1 MDAKVRPWH
10 RMGAM
15 ETQRIKCKSFRLEY
29 AMNKNKTKSFGFVL
43 SICLVLIFG
52 APSQQA
58 SVSQAYTHT
67 DLTDRVDELFKQWD
81 RNDSPGAAVGIF
93 KDGRIIY
100 ARGYGI
106 ANLEYSLPWT
116 PQTPSRTGSISKQFV
131 GMCIAILVEQGNLSL
146 DENIQKYF
154 PDWPDYNGQITL
166 KHLLYHTSGVR
177 EYLILVELMGK
188 PEGSGYVYT
197 PNELVR
203 TLARQKELNFKPGEM
218 YSYSN
223 SGYFLLSEIVSR
235 VSGVKTS
242 TYAKNNLFDPL
253 GMKSSHFHDD
263 PNKIVKNRAYGYS
276 PKRGG
281 GYRID
286 IVRLEVIGDLGVFT
300 TIEDFLKWDQNFY
313 KNKLGKGTQDL
324 METVL
329 TKGKL
334 NNGEEI
340 SYGFGLR
347 IDNYRGLKTISHGGS
362 AVGYQAQFMQFP
374 GQKFSVAIL
383 SNLSNFPTGRIAR
396 QIADLYLADLFKEP
410 PSTRERRRRKIPE
423 AISLPES
430 QLQEYTGK
438 YYSDE
443 LDITYTFKLENTS
456 LILELRETS
465 HKLSP
470 YANDSFGWQERK
482 LDFTREE
489 DNKITGF
496 TLEEGIVKNMKFT
509 KIDSE

>member
-1 MDAKVRPWH
+1 
-10 RMGAM
+10 
-15 ETQRIKCKSFRLEY
+15 
-29 AMNKNKTKSFGFVL
+29 MNKNKAKSFGFVL
-43 SICLVLIFG
+43 SIAFLLFICI
-52 APSQQA
+52 STQQA

-67 DLTDRVDELFKQWD
+67 DLTDRVDELFKEWD
-81 RNDSPGAAVGIF
+81 RNDSPGAALGIF

-116 PQTPSRTGSISKQFV
+116 PQTPSQTGSISKQFT
-131 GMCIAILVEQGNLSL
+131 GMCIAILAEQGKLSL
-146 DENIQKYF
+146 DDNIRKYF

-177 EYLILVELMGK
+177 EYLTLVELMGK

-197 PNELVR
+197 PKELVR
-203 TLARQKELNFKPGEM
+203 TLLRQKELNFKPGEM

-223 SGYFLLSEIVSR
+223 SGYFLLSEIVSQ
-235 VSGVKTS
+235 VSGEKTS
-242 TYAKNNLFDPL
+242 TFAKKYVFDPL
-253 GMKSSHFHDD
+253 GMRDTHFHDD

-276 PKRGG
+276 PIKGEG
-281 GYRID
+281 FRID
-286 IVRLEVIGDLGVFT
+286 EVRLKVIGDLGVFT

-313 KNKLGKGTQDL
+313 RNKLGKGTQEL
-324 METVL
+324 IRTML

-334 NNGEEI
+334 NNGEEL

-374 GQKFSVAIL
+374 DQKFSIVIL
-383 SNLSNFPTGRIAR
+383 SNLSTFPTGRIAK
-396 QIADLYLADLFKEP
+396 QITDLYLADQFEEP
-410 PSTRERRRRKIPE
+410 PSTTQKRRCKIPE
-423 AISLPES
+423 PISLPVS
-430 QLQEYTGK
+430 QLKEYIGK

-443 LDITYTFKLENTS
+443 LDFTYTFKVENRN

-465 HKLSP
+465 HLLSP
-470 YANDSFGWQERK
+470 YAIDSFGWQRRK
-482 LDFTREE
+482 LDFIRDKE
-489 DNKITGF
+489 NKIIGF
-496 TLEEGIVKNMKFT
+496 TLEEGIVNNMKFT
-509 KIDSE
+509 KIDLQ

>member
-1 MDAKVRPWH
+1 
-10 RMGAM
+10 
-15 ETQRIKCKSFRLEY
+15 
-29 AMNKNKTKSFGFVL
+29 MNKNKKKFLGIVLLISF
-43 SICLVLIFG
+43 VLIFG
-52 APSQQA
+52 ASATQA
-58 SVSQAYTHT
+58 RVSQAYTHT
-67 DLTDRVDELFKQWD
+67 DLTDKVDELFKQWD

-131 GMCIAILVEQGNLSL
+131 GMCIAILAEQGKLSL
-146 DENIQKYF
+146 DENIRTYF
-154 PDWPDYNGQITL
+154 PDWPDYNGRITL
-166 KHLLYHTSGVR
+166 KHLLYHTNGIR
-177 EYLILVELMGK
+177 EYLTLVELMGK

-197 PNELVR
+197 PSELVR

-223 SGYFLLSEIVSR
+223 SGYFLLSEIVSQ
-235 VSGVKTS
+235 VSGEKTS
-242 TYAKNNLFDPL
+242 AFAKKYLFDPL

-276 PKRGG
+276 PKKEGG
-281 GYRID
+281 FRID

-313 KNKLGKGTQDL
+313 KNKLGNGTQEL
-324 METVL
+324 IKTVL

-334 NNGEEI
+334 NDGNEL

-347 IDNYRGLKTISHGGS
+347 IDNYRGLKTIGHGGS
-362 AVGYQAQFMQFP
+362 AVGYQAQYMQFP
-374 GQKFSVAIL
+374 DQKFSIAIL
-383 SNLSNFPTGRIAR
+383 ANLSNFPTGRIAG

-410 PSTRERRRRKIPE
+410 PSPRQRRRREIPE
-423 AISLPES
+423 KISLPVS
-430 QLQEYTGK
+430 QLKEYAGK

-443 LDITYTFKLENTS
+443 LDFTYTFKVENS
-456 LILELRETS
+456 DLILEIRETLY
-465 HKLSP
+465 KLSP
-470 YANDSFGWQERK
+470 YAVDSFGWRGRK
-482 LDFTREE
+482 LDFNRDEE
-489 DNKITGF
+489 NKITGLS
-496 TLEEGIVKNMKFT
+496 LEEGIVKNVKF
-509 KIDSE
+509 KRIDSE

>member
-1 MDAKVRPWH
+1 
-10 RMGAM
+10 
-15 ETQRIKCKSFRLEY
+15 
-29 AMNKNKTKSFGFVL
+29 MNKNKKKSLGFVL
-43 SICLVLIFG
+43 WISFLLIFG
-52 APSQQA
+52 ASIQQA

-67 DLTDRVDELFKQWD
+67 DLTDQVDELFKQWD
-81 RNDSPGAAVGIF
+81 RNDSPGAALGIF

-131 GMCIAILVEQGNLSL
+131 GMCIAILAEQGKLSL
-146 DENIQKYF
+146 DENIRKYF

-177 EYLILVELMGK
+177 EYLTLVELMGK

-197 PNELVR
+197 PKELVR
-203 TLARQKELNFKPGEM
+203 TLARQKELDFKPGEM

-235 VSGVKTS
+235 VSGMKTS
-242 TYAKNNLFDPL
+242 AFAKKHLFDPL
-253 GMKSSHFHDD
+253 GMKNTHFHDD

-276 PKRGG
+276 PKKGEG
-281 GYRID
+281 FRID
-286 IVRLEVIGDLGVFT
+286 IVRLKVIGDLGVFT
-300 TIEDFLKWDQNFY
+300 TTEDFLKWDQNFY
-313 KNKLGKGTQDL
+313 KNKLGKGTPDL
-324 METVL
+324 LETVL

-334 NNGEEI
+334 NNGKEI

-374 GQKFSVAIL
+374 DQKFSIAIL

-396 QIADLYLADLFKEP
+396 QIADLYLANQFKEP
-410 PSTRERRRRKIPE
+410 PSPRQRRRREIPE
-423 AISLPES
+423 PISLPVS
-430 QLQEYTGK
+430 QLKEYAGK

-443 LDITYTFKLENTS
+443 LDITYTFKVENS
-456 LILELRETS
+456 QLILELRETLYT
-465 HKLSP
+465 LSP
-470 YANDSFGWQERK
+470 YAVDHFGWQGRK
-482 LDFTREE
+482 LNFSRDE
-489 DNKITGF
+489 DNNITGF
-496 TLEEGIVKNMKFT
+496 MLEEGIVKNMKFM